1 LDRLRLRRAVAVFPG
16 ILVMKV
22 FLRFLLCFVCLTR
35 STPAAQADARKPNI
49 IFILADDLGYGDVG
63 VFYQNSRAASQPRMA
78 TPNLDRMAAE
88 GMLWRNHYTGAPVCA
103 PARASLLLG
112 RTQGHCAIR
121 DNQFDK
127 ALPDNHT
134 LATVLKH
141 AGYRTACIGKWGLQ
155 GQAPEYPGHPLRHGF
170 DEFFGF
176 LEHVSGHTYYH
187 DETKPLR
194 EGFDDVTGKYR
205 DIYSTDLFTARAKK
219 FIADHEAAHAAQPFF
234 LYLAYTAVHNPLHVP
249 GGPYPAGAGRDGGL
263 QWPLAPTPET
273 RDTWIHPDYAGA
285 AWTDAMKRYATMV
298 RRLDDG
304 VGDVLQLLRDMG
316 LDQNTLVIFS
326 SDNGP
331 ANENGSDPRLF
342 DSWGPFDG
350 FKRDCWEGGLRE
362 PTIAWRPGSV
372 KAGAVSDVISGHWD
386 WMPTF
391 AEIAG
396 LAAPAQCDGVSLVPS
411 LTGEGVQRSRGYMYG
426 EYFVKGKNPASDDVF
441 KRKGVTGRGQQQ
453 LLRIG
458 DMVAIRT
465 QITDAA
471 DPVRL
476 YNVRTDPHED
486 HDLATDPAHAA
497 LVARMQAMLIT
508 ARRPEP
514 SAPRPYDNQLL
525 PAVALAEA
533 RDGALDFAAYEGNW
547 PWVPDF
553 DALKPLRKGRAAGL
567 DLSVRTR
574 EEQIGMKFSG
584 FLKAPADGGYTF
596 YLGSDSGAHLWLHD
610 AHVIDDDFNH
620 DGAVVSASIL
630 LKAGLHPIRVFYRH
644 ASGPPKLEL
653 EYDGPGI
660 PRQPVPASAFCAAD
674 GAPVLVTGAP
684 ANP

>member
-1 LDRLRLRRAVAVFPG
+1 
-16 ILVMKV
+16 MKIA
-22 FLRFLLCFVCLTR
+22 LRFLICCFCLPCFIR
-35 STPAAQADARKPNI
+35 GADDSALAATPAPSRARKPNI

-63 VFYQNSRAASQPRMA
+63 VFYQNSRAATQPRMA

-112 RTQGHCAIR
+112 QTQGHCAIR

-127 ALPDNHT
+127 ALPNIHT
-134 LATVLKH
+134 LATVLKY
-141 AGYRTACIGKWGLQ
+141 AGYHTACIGKWGLQ
-155 GQAPEYPGHPLRHGF
+155 GEAPGYPGHPLRHGF

-194 EGFDDVTGKYR
+194 DGFDDVTATYR

-219 FIADHEAAHAAQPFF
+219 FITDHAAAHAEQPFF

-249 GGPYPAGAGRDGGL
+249 GGPYPTGSGRDGGL

-273 RDTWIHPDYAGA
+273 RDTRIHPDYAGA
-285 AWTDAMKRYATMV
+285 AWTDPMKRYATMV

-304 VGDVLQLLRDMG
+304 VGDVLQLLRDKG
-316 LDQNTLVIFS
+316 LDKDTLVIFS

-362 PTIAWRPGSV
+362 PTIAWSPGSV
-372 KAGAVSDVISGHWD
+372 KAGTVCDFVSGHWD

-391 AEIAG
+391 ADLAG

-411 LTGEGVQRSRGYMYG
+411 LTGVGEQRDRGYMYG
-426 EYFVKGKNPASDDVF
+426 EYFVKGKNPASEDVF

-453 LLRIG
+453 LLRVG

-465 QITDAA
+465 QIADAA

-476 YNVRTDPHED
+476 YNVRNDPHQD
-486 HDLATDPAHAA
+486 HNLATDPANAA

-525 PAVALAEA
+525 PAVIVGET
-533 RDGALDFAAYEGNW
+533 REGALDFAAYEGDW

-553 DALKPLRKGRAAGL
+553 DALTPVRTGRAAGL
-567 DLSVRTR
+567 DLSIRTR
-574 EEQIGMKFSG
+574 QEHPGMRFSG
-584 FLKAPADGGYTF
+584 FLKAPADGAYTF
-596 YLGSDSGAHLWLHD
+596 YLTSDSGAHLWLHD
-610 AHVIDDDFNH
+610 AHVIGDVMQDDINSQPLS
-620 DGAVVSASIL
+620 GSGSIF
-630 LKAGLHPIRVFYRH
+630 LKTGLHPIRIFYRH
-644 ASGPPKLEL
+644 GAGQSLSRLDL
-653 EYDGPGI
+653 EYSGPGI
-660 PRQPVPASAFCAAD
+660 PRQPVPMSAFCAAD
-674 GAPVLVTGAP
+674 GAQSEAKPART